1 MEDLLGL
8 LLVVLLDLAQEDL
21 QGLLQA
27 VLRGLRRVVLL
38 GQEHLGEVLRLAA
51 GDPD

>member
-21 QGLLQA
+21 QGLLRA
-27 VLRGLRRVVLL
+27 VLRGLRQVDLL
-38 GQEHLGEVLRLAA
+38 DQAHLEEALRLAA